1 MNELQIEQRQEAL
14 QRAGGECPICHKWIA
29 SGQPQYAHKIA
40 NKEMWRKKYGSWIID
55 HTLNGEYVCSLSCNQ
70 SVDMGSSYGN
80 HLEVIADI
88 LIAEYQKMWGAEGI
102 AMLSDKLLEK
112 YKLYGVENGTE
123 KK

>member
-1 MNELQIEQRQEAL
+1 MNKVEIEQREHAL
-14 QRAGGECPICHKWIA
+14 QRAGGCVCQVCGMTFKA
-29 SGQPQYAHKIA
+29 GQYAHKIA
-40 NKEMWRKKYGSWIID
+40 NKEMWRKKYGSFIID

-70 SVDMGSSYGN
+70 SVDVGSSYGN

-88 LIAEYQKMWGAEGI
+88 LIAEFQKMWGAEGLVK
-102 AMLSDKLLEK
+102 LSDKLLEK